1 MSNVKSKAGRLEV
14 QPLPAN
20 MPSTQPGGG
29 LGYDLEQAWGKLRR
43 TWLRL
48 ARGGYVRRMA
58 ELRRGSLDGCP
69 IEVLDP
75 RDLKFFCNRC
85 DAHWV
90 EADDPFRWRKS
101 IPFARW
107 GLAELQM
114 FLWPLVAAAVA
125 LGFWQPWAALVPV
138 GFIVFVL
145 WFFRDPPR
153 EVPQAKGLLVSPAD
167 GTLAEVTRLPH
178 DPFIDGPAVR
188 IGIFLSVFN
197 VHINRVPDDA
207 RVIELRYARG
217 EFLNALKA
225 ESAER
230 NENLW
235 IGLQGAATPYRRMV
249 VRQIA
254 GAIARRIVCDLR
266 PGEMVVRGDKF
277 GMIKFGSRTELI
289 VPDEAGLEI
298 LVKPGD
304 KLQGGATVLCRYP
317 DQPTK
322 PFA

>member
-1 MSNVKSKAGRLEV
+1 MSDVSLKADRLPV

-29 LGYDLEQAWGKLRR
+29 LGYDLELAWGRLRR
-43 TWLRL
+43 AWLRR
-48 ARGGYVRRMA
+48 ARSGYVRRMA
-58 ELRRGSLDGCP
+58 ELRRGSLRGCP

-75 RDLKFFCNRC
+75 RDLKFFRNQC
-85 DAHWV
+85 DAHWAD
-90 EADDPFRWRKS
+90 ADDPFRWRQA

-114 FLWPLVAAAVA
+114 FVWPLVLAAVG
-125 LGFWQPWAALVPV
+125 LWFWQPWAVVVPA

-153 EVPQAKGLLVSPAD
+153 TVPQARGLLVSPAD
-167 GTLAEVTRLPH
+167 GTLAEVTRLEH
-178 DPFIDGPAVR
+178 DPFVGGPAVR

-197 VHINRVPDDA
+197 VHINRVPDDC
-207 RVIELRYARG
+207 RVVELRYARG

-235 IGLQGAATPYRRMV
+235 IGLQASARPYRRFV
-249 VRQIA
+249 IRQIA

-266 PGEMVVRGDKF
+266 PGETVVRGDKF

-289 VPDEAGLEI
+289 VPDEPGLEV

-304 KLQGGATVLCRYP
+304 KLQGGATALCRYP
-317 DQPTK
+317 DQDTK

>member
-1 MSNVKSKAGRLEV
+1 MSDTSSKAGRLPV

-20 MPSTQPGGG
+20 IRSTQPGGG
-29 LGYDLEQAWGKLRR
+29 VGFELELAWGRLRR
-43 TWLRL
+43 AWLKRL
-48 ARGGYVRRMA
+48 RPGFVRRMA
-58 ELRRGSLDGCP
+58 ELRRGSLEGCP
-69 IEVLDP
+69 SEVLDP
-75 RDLKFFCNRC
+75 RDLKYFRNQC
-85 DAHWV
+85 DAHWAA
-90 EADDPFRWRKS
+90 ADDPFGWRAS
-101 IPFARW
+101 LPFARW
-107 GLAELQM
+107 GLVELQM
-114 FLWPLVAAAVA
+114 FVWPLALAAAG
-125 LGFWQPWAALVPV
+125 LTFWQPWAAVVPA
-138 GFIVFVL
+138 GLIAFVL

-153 EVPQAKGLLVSPAD
+153 VIPQAKGLLVSPAD
-167 GTLAEVTRLPH
+167 GVLAEVTRLAH

-207 RVIELRYARG
+207 RVVELRYARG
-217 EFLNALKA
+217 EFLNALKP

-235 IGLQGAATPYRRMV
+235 IGLQGAASPYRRMV

-289 VPDEAGLEI
+289 VPDEPGLEI
-298 LVKPGD
+298 LVKVGD
-304 KLQGGATVLCRYP
+304 KLQGGATVLGRYP
-317 DQPTK
+317 DELTK